1 MFYMRYNLIL
11 VRYFLPA
18 PVLYTSPA
26 QSIGVS
32 SRDVLKIF
40 KKLYHYDMIP
50 KFIPYHVRL
59 VFSD

>member
-11 VRYFLPA
+11 IRYFLPT

-32 SRDVLKIF
+32 SRDVLKIL
-40 KKLYHYDMIP
+40 KKIIL
-50 KFIPYHVRL
+50 L
-59 VFSD
+59 